1 VANTQEES
9 TWLIVS
15 TAWSQKGQ
23 AGWWDN
29 PHLAKRSEVQQ
40 RLLMASQIKN
50 LQFPEAQIL
59 QILFQGENL
68 MVPTNIAL
76 KANFLL

>member
-1 VANTQEES
+1 
-9 TWLIVS
+9 
-15 TAWSQKGQ
+15 
-23 AGWWDN
+23 
-29 PHLAKRSEVQQ
+29 
-40 RLLMASQIKN
+40 MASQIKN